1 MEEEVGPEG
10 EERWRSGEERR
21 TDVSVCSN
29 ETAKRMVVGSIEG
42 ELCIYVIEEWM
53 CVCVLWYVDGVVAGQ
68 D

>member
-21 TDVSVCSN
+21 TDVSACSN

-42 ELCIYVIEEWM
+42 ELCTIHN
-53 CVCVLWYVDGVVAGQ
+53 
-68 D
+68 